1 MKKTNNLRGENTMIK
16 LPKIRLRLSN
26 SRSKTKHTLEQMQ
39 ICYDAIASQS
49 GLEIYSVEK
58 DCKSIKEKDTGLYI
72 IQCTGYS
79 WDSWVAGDYKKANEL
94 WYNRGELPFV
104 NNAFDLRTAILDNY
118 ITMFVAIRDFGFVL
132 KKDDANYS
140 ELVQDYD
147 KAKYLLS
154 LTKEQRHK
162 FWSFEYDYNNK
173 MREERENA

>member
-1 MKKTNNLRGENTMIK
+1 MTK

-79 WDSWVAGDYKKANEL
+79 WDSYVAGDYERANEL
-94 WYNRGELPFV
+94 WYNSGELPFV
-104 NNAFDLRTAILDNY
+104 NYAFNLRTAILDNY
-118 ITMFVAIRDFGFVL
+118 VSVFVAIRDFGFVL

-147 KAKYLLS
+147 YAKYLLS
-154 LTKEQRHK
+154 LTKEQRQ
-162 FWSFEYDYNNK
+162 SFYNFKYDFDNAV
-173 MREERENA
+173 REGRP

>member
-1 MKKTNNLRGENTMIK
+1 MIK
-16 LPKIRLRLSN
+16 LPKIRLRLSK
-26 SRSKTKHTLEQMQ
+26 SRSKTKHTLEQMKV
-39 ICYDAIASQS
+39 CYNAIASQS

-58 DCKSIKEKDTGLYI
+58 NCKSIKEKNTGLYI

-94 WYNRGELPFV
+94 WYNSGELPFV
-104 NNAFDLRTAILDNY
+104 NNAFDLRTAILDKY

-154 LTKEQRHK
+154 LSKEQRQAW
-162 FWSFEYDYNNK
+162 WSFDYHYTNNVL
-173 MREERENA
+173 RQQSA

>member
-1 MKKTNNLRGENTMIK
+1 MTK

-49 GLEIYSVEK
+49 GLEIDSYEK
-58 DCKSIKEKDTGLYI
+58 SLKSIKEKNKNFSDTYI

-79 WDSWVAGDYKKANEL
+79 WDSWLAGDYEKANEL
-94 WYNRGELPFV
+94 WYNSGELPFV
-104 NNAFDLRTAILDNY
+104 NNVFDLRTAILDEY

-154 LTKEQRHK
+154 LTKEQRHN
-162 FWSFEYDYNNK
+162 FWSFEYHYINK
-173 MREERENA
+173 MREERA

>member
-1 MKKTNNLRGENTMIK
+1 MKKTNNLRGENTMTK

-79 WDSWVAGDYKKANEL
+79 WDSYVAGDYERANEL
-94 WYNRGELPFV
+94 WYNSGELPFV

-118 ITMFVAIRDFGFVL
+118 VSMFVAIRDFGFVL
-132 KKDDANYS
+132 TKDDTDYS
-140 ELVQDYD
+140 KLVQNYDY
-147 KAKYLLS
+147 AKYLLS
-154 LTKEQRHK
+154 LTKEQRHN
-162 FWSFEYDYNNK
+162 FWSFKYNFDNAI
-173 MREERENA
+173 REGRA